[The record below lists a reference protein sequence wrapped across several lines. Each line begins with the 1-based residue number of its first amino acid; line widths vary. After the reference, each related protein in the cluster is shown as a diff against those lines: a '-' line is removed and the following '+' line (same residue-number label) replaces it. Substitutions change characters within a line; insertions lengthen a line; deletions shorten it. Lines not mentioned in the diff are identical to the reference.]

1 MISKLK
7 FTCIYILLVPC
18 SEVLLII
25 IVILIVAVVVAI
37 VIVPFDE
44 WHTIILVK
52 WKIVVTKVIGITSST
67 MGIAIMLLLLSL

>member
-18 SEVLLII
+18 SEILLLI
-25 IVILIVAVVVAI
+25 IVILIVAVVVA

>member
-18 SEVLLII
+18 SEILLLI
-25 IVILIVAVVVAI
+25 IVILIVAVVVA

-44 WHTIILVK
+44 RHTIILVK